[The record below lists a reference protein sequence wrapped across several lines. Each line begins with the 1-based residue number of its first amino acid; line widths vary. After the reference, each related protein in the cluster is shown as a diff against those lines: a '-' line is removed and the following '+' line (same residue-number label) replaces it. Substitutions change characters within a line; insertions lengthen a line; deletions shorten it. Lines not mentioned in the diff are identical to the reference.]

1 MGFLYQWL
9 WVRILHGVPKF
20 RRTKCSDSYYVYSAC
35 MVRLRSITRLMMK
48 KSKCVGIAWKKL
60 SKPSP
65 LRWHLPNVLRHI
77 RPRWDNK
84 LGGVFLFL
92 LVDAMADKVQAKK
105 DLEFCSAELSKYQN
119 LSRSGLTLNEM
130 RTIDGIMIKLKER
143 INNLRT
149 ALYA

>member
-1 MGFLYQWL
+1 MAGF
-9 WVRILHGVPKF
+9 F
-20 RRTKCSDSYYVYSAC
+20 FSY
-35 MVRLRSITRLMMK
+35 
-48 KSKCVGIAWKKL
+48 
-60 SKPSP
+60 
-65 LRWHLPNVLRHI
+65 
-77 RPRWDNK
+77 
-84 LGGVFLFL
+84 

-143 INNLRT
+143 IKNLRE